1 MARVNTA
8 PFMWIAWAL
17 AFFGWVLM
25 LAALSA
31 LQNGCAGRGPNAL
44 LAAGAAGFLGAVEC
58 GSFYAYSW
66 FILWLLFTVAVVLAP
81 LLLAA
86 DGVASF
92 RAALLGLLA
101 VTTMLVGDAA
111 NSFQAFSHVG
121 LSGETAARARTFTAG
136 SIIASVGLYALI
148 LLAGV
153 VDERSEGVV
162 DTGEPRGETRGGRL
176 GGKARAGEPWEE
188 EAA

>member
-1 MARVNTA
+1 M
-8 PFMWIAWAL
+8 PF
-17 AFFGWVLM
+17 
-25 LAALSA
+25 
-31 LQNGCAGRGPNAL
+31 
-44 LAAGAAGFLGAVEC
+44 
-58 GSFYAYSW
+58 
-66 FILWLLFTVAVVLAP
+66 
-81 LLLAA
+81 LLAA

-92 RAALLGLLA
+92 RAGLLGLLA

-111 NSFQAFSHVG
+111 NSFQAFSHLG
-121 LSGETAARARTFTAG
+121 LSGATAARARTFTAG

-148 LLAGV
+148 MLAGV

-162 DTGEPRGETRGGRL
+162 DTGEPHGETHGGRL